1 MKSYTQC
8 RNLYG
13 KLTKNT
19 STTNLSHGDELIN
32 DEYRHLCSM
41 GDFGFLH
48 RTRTQS
54 TIAGTQ
60 FQSFPYDVDVVESV
74 SVTVSTKRYTPEL
87 IHTREEWDDLNL
99 TSYTSDIPIKAFVF
113 NGQLGIWPT
122 PASNGNTITINA
134 KIRVIDLSIADIT
147 SSTITTLTNGSTGL
161 TVSGG
166 LTTQMAGFWIRPTF
180 STTANTGDGQ
190 WYELSS
196 VTNSTTGTLVR
207 AYGGTSIAA
216 GTAACTIA
224 QIPILPEEFH
234 DTPVYKAAATY
245 WYEEGD
251 TTRGDKY
258 MEKYKSDVAVLLTQ
272 KLATVSDPV
281 LDEGIYGGMDMINP
295 NLTISL

>member
-207 AYGGTSIAA
+207 AYGGTSITA
-216 GTAACTIA
+216 GTAAAPSHKFRFCQRSFTIRRYTK
-224 QIPILPEEFH
+224 QQPPIGTKKGTRHEAISTWKNINQTSLCCSPRSWQQYLTRCWTKEFMGAR
-234 DTPVYKAAATY
+234 T
-245 WYEEGD
+245 
-251 TTRGDKY
+251 
-258 MEKYKSDVAVLLTQ
+258 
-272 KLATVSDPV
+272 
-281 LDEGIYGGMDMINP
+281 
-295 NLTISL
+295 